1 MNGKFGLIKLIK
13 ANQTMAIIIA
23 IVVIISFVYGIF
35 FFPRMKELRA
45 KYLDCRL
52 CESQVVDARNLIEAV
67 SRLNKE
73 FGARVLI
80 SEKEAASGIDE
91 FTKHSKSLGINFLSM
106 KPGNVIIPE
115 GMPYK
120 ILPIE
125 MEIEATGEQFVKFV
139 GSIDELKK
147 AIITVKS
154 FGIMPNKDDGRRLK
168 IDMVIDLYLSL
179 KEDYAG

>member
-1 MNGKFGLIKLIK
+1 MSGKFDLMKLIRN
-13 ANQTMAIIIA
+13 NQTIAVIMAI
-23 IVVIISFVYGIF
+23 VISISLVYGIF
-35 FFPRMKELRA
+35 FLPRMKKLRGN
-45 KYLDCRL
+45 YLDCRS

-73 FGARVLI
+73 SGTRTLI

-125 MEIEATGEQFVKFV
+125 MEIEASGEQFVKFV

-147 AIITVKS
+147 AIVTVKS
-154 FGIMPNKDDGRRLK
+154 FDITPDKDDGRRLK
-168 IDMVIDLYLSL
+168 VDMVIDMYLSL
-179 KEDYAG
+179 RDDYAG